1 MNASLTLSTL
11 VFGQQYS
18 DKSGSLRQ
26 EVSRGVNLPTRL
38 LIRHQDV
45 IDSAT
50 KLPAVRS
57 SIRTEY
63 AQALT
68 AGGIANGVTATLTVQ
83 ALKDTAVTSAIILAV
98 VELLA
103 QLIQEDDSGLDLAD
117 EIFVNKE
124 Q

>member
-11 VFGQQYS
+11 VFNQLYS
-18 DKSGSLRQ
+18 DKTGSLRQ

-57 SIRTEY
+57 SIRVEY
-63 AQALT
+63 AQALA
-68 AGGIANGVTATLTVQ
+68 AGGIANGATATLTVQ
-83 ALKDTAVTSAIILAV
+83 ALKDTNVTGAIILAV
-98 VELLA
+98 VEFVS

-117 EIFVNKE
+117 EIYVNKE